1 MVGVVQAVSLA
12 KSMKH
17 PQKNNS
23 TRLFLHE
30 NDKRTFCREPT
41 HQTEGR
47 KLRGQKNAM
56 REQGRDGYGE
66 KKRTCSIAGKSKKMD
81 E

>member
-1 MVGVVQAVSLA
+1 
-12 KSMKH
+12 MKMT
-17 PQKNNS
+17 NE
-23 TRLFLHE
+23 LFVESRPIKLRVE
-30 NDKRTFCREPT
+30 MA
-41 HQTEGR
+41 
-47 KLRGQKNAM
+47 LRGQKNAM